1 MYAGTYEKYIV
12 MKPSV
17 VGNYDRNIVM
27 KPSVV
32 GNYDRNIASCPV
44 VQTESGFSCNR
55 SSAVLFNT

>member
-1 MYAGTYEKYIV
+1 MYAGTYEKY
-12 MKPSV
+12 
-17 VGNYDRNIVM
+17 IVM